1 MQDVAINPW
10 LVHLLSGTAV
20 YAFFVIPSN
29 VFATDIS
36 FVLDDNIEGMVNRS
50 VMTESIIFQYNTP
63 LISLPSLPDSQH
75 NLTIFIGRT
84 GNGLLRSRQSP
95 FGAIFDYAL
104 YT

>member
-10 LVHLLSGTAV
+10 FVHLLSGTAV